1 MKKIILL
8 LFLIFS
14 LGAVACTATEDV
26 DNGSVSSDTISA
38 ENNGTQTTRLDEDY
52 RDALPIM
59 TQLAAGTL
67 ELDETDLAVDATL
80 AAELLPLWQAAQS
93 LSNSDT
99 AASVEVNAVL
109 NQIQDTMSPA
119 QIEAIAAMALT
130 ADSMAELLES
140 GTITFGRGAG
150 QGNQGED
157 GGFTP
162 RQGGGPGAGGGLGR
176 PGGGPGGLGGAE
188 LSEDAIATRQAEI
201 ASGEG
206 VGQLQEQAVVGAVVR
221 LLQTKT
227 GVEVERPGAGLVDA
241 VYTAVSSTIG
251 LDVETIEAGL
261 IDGGTL
267 LGLIEENGGDVTAVR
282 EAIIANL
289 NTLPNAADLDVE
301 QIADSWLSE

>member
-1 MKKIILL
+1 MKSWKILL
-8 LFLIFS
+8 ILFLGS
-14 LGAVACTATEDV
+14 SACGGETAAVDTA
-26 DNGSVSSDTISA
+26 VSANID
-38 ENNGTQTTRLDEDY
+38 EPTRLNEDY
-52 RDALPIM
+52 SDALPVM
-59 TQLAAGTL
+59 TQLALGTIQ
-67 ELDETDLAVDATL
+67 LDETDLAVDQTL

-99 AASVEVNAVL
+99 AASAEIDAVL
-109 NQIQDTMSPA
+109 NQIQDTMLPA
-119 QIEAIAAMALT
+119 QIEAIAAMELT

-140 GTITFGRGAG
+140 DAITFGRGAG

-157 GGFTP
+157 GDFTP
-162 RQGGGPGAGGGLGR
+162 GQGGGPGAGGGLGR

-206 VGQLQEQAVVGAVVR
+206 VGQLQEQAPVGAVVR

-227 GVEVERPGAGLVDA
+227 GVEVERTGAGLVDA

-251 LDVETIEAGL
+251 LEVETIQTEL
-261 IDGGTL
+261 TDGSTL

-289 NTLPNAADLDVE
+289 NALPNAADLDVE